1 MNDKE
6 RDYYDVLGIPRD
18 ADQKTIKDAYH
29 RLAMR
34 WHPDRS
40 KSPDAEER
48 FKEIAK
54 AYAILSDPNKRAQYD
69 ARGFEGVAHYN
80 YDDLFRNVDLGS
92 LFGDLGFGFG
102 PGGDSIFER
111 FFHQPRQRQNRG
123 EDISIRL
130 EVSLDRIAR
139 GGTESLEFNHPVTC
153 PKCNGYGTG
162 NGKPPPACSTCKGS
176 GQKVVSSRR
185 QQEAG
190 SSIQFQ
196 QLISCPECKGRGVRM
211 EDLCTECAGR
221 GKVQQPQRIK
231 LRIPAGIEDGMTL
244 RVPHHGLPGP
254 TPGSDPGHLYV
265 TVFTIPDPR
274 FQRRGADL
282 WRSESIALEDAVLG
296 CRLQVPTLDGSADV
310 TIPPGVQPDE
320 VLRLRGKGLP
330 RYHGDGQGDLN
341 LRLQVLIPTHLTGE
355 ERQLFE
361 SLRKMRKKG
370 A

>member
-1 MNDKE
+1 
-6 RDYYDVLGIPRD
+6 
-18 ADQKTIKDAYH
+18 
-29 RLAMR
+29 
-34 WHPDRS
+34 
-40 KSPDAEER
+40 
-48 FKEIAK
+48 
-54 AYAILSDPNKRAQYD
+54 
-69 ARGFEGVAHYN
+69 
-80 YDDLFRNVDLGS
+80 
-92 LFGDLGFGFG
+92 
-102 PGGDSIFER
+102 
-111 FFHQPRQRQNRG
+111 
-123 EDISIRL
+123 
-130 EVSLDRIAR
+130 
-139 GGTESLEFNHPVTC
+139 
-153 PKCNGYGTG
+153 
-162 NGKPPPACSTCKGS
+162 
-176 GQKVVSSRR
+176 
-185 QQEAG
+185 
-190 SSIQFQ
+190 
-196 QLISCPECKGRGVRM
+196 
-211 EDLCTECAGR
+211 
-221 GKVQQPQRIK
+221 
-231 LRIPAGIEDGMTL
+231 MTL